1 MGGSLAVGS
10 GAARTSGWM
19 ATSWAR
25 NDPAFNRRFSEH
37 MKVRLFDQP
46 LAEAGHENVGP

>member
-1 MGGSLAVGS
+1 MHSASSVKWS
-10 GAARTSGWM
+10 PTSAR
-19 ATSWAR
+19 R

-46 LAEAGHENVGP
+46 LAEAGHAPIDA